1 MGLKVYN
8 IDFLELAKE
17 KTVRFDFNFISFQNN
32 YSIIEYY
39 SFDDLFD
46 IVINDKVDF
55 KTLFEEDF
63 YYVEISNVSK
73 ESDVFPIKLNF
84 YNRTYELEN
93 YYKKI
98 EKGNIIN
105 VSENDILISKVRPNL
120 KKYILIDEIY
130 NGYYYTSAFIHIKPK
145 ILKKIFFYLFKTSFY
160 KNLISISRQGKGYP
174 TLKEDDFHYLKFS
187 KKDINILLNNESYIL
202 SLIEPIENKIKILK
216 ESIIPEQKIIN
227 EIFSREFIFDENLY
241 NEFGKGMTAGTQ
253 IADNKTFKVFN
264 TDFADFSKSDIMRF
278 STRFHNIPT
287 KKLMNI
293 LDSIDTIK
301 VRDILLESIH
311 RGTTP
316 TYDNNGEY
324 GVIKTENLKNSYIE
338 TLQYELVSNDF
349 FYKNKKYS
357 ICENDILIAST
368 GKISLGKIDIVN
380 NINNSFIVDNHI
392 SIIRIDN
399 KKYSNK
405 FFVYFF
411 RSILGYFQIE
421 RDFTGTTNQ
430 IELYANSITNFKV
443 PNIPLEKQQEIVD
456 EINDKIKEQ
465 QQNNARIEKE
475 RNKIYDII
483 NNYIN
488 E

>member
-8 IDFLELAKE
+8 IDFLELSRE
-17 KTVRFDFNFISFQNN
+17 KTFRFDFNFISFQNN

-46 IVINDKVDF
+46 IVINDKVDL
-55 KTLFEEDF
+55 KTIFEEDF

-98 EKGNIIN
+98 EKGDIIN
-105 VSENDILISKVRPNL
+105 VSKNDILISKVRPNL

-130 NGYYYTSAFIHIKPK
+130 DKYYYTSAFIHIRPK
-145 ILKKIFFYLFKTSFY
+145 VLNKIFFYLFKTSLY
-160 KNLISISRQGKGYP
+160 KNLISISRQGKSYP
-174 TLKEDDFHYLKFS
+174 TLKESDFHYLKFS
-187 KKDINILLNNESYIL
+187 KKYIDILINNESYIL
-202 SLIEPIENKIKILK
+202 DLIEPIENKIKSLK

-227 EIFSREFIFDENLY
+227 EVFARKFEFDDNLY

-253 IADNKTFKVFN
+253 IADNRTFKVFN

-278 STRFHNIPT
+278 STRFHNTPT

-293 LDSIDTIK
+293 LNDIDTIK
-301 VRDILLESIH
+301 VKNIIFEYEKGIQPNYNTEGEIH
-311 RGTTP
+311 
-316 TYDNNGEY
+316 
-324 GVIKTENLKNSYIE
+324 VVKIQNLKNSYIDF
-338 TLQYELVSNDF
+338 NDSE
-349 FYKNKKYS
+349 YILEEEYNLISDSKKLKYD
-357 ICENDILIAST
+357 DIILCVT
-368 GKISLGKIDIVN
+368 GKISLGKIDLYNYEEDAITT
-380 NINNSFIVDNHI
+380 VDNF
-392 SIIRIDN
+392 IIRIINYN
-399 KKYSNK
+399 KL

-411 RSILGYFQIE
+411 RSILGYFQME

-430 IELYANSITNFKV
+430 IHLRWKEIENFKI
-443 PNIPLEKQQEIVD
+443 PNIPLEKQQEMVD
-456 EINDKIKEQ
+456 EIDNKIKEQ
-465 QQNNARIEKE
+465 QKINIQIEKE

-483 NNYIN
+483 NSYIN